1 MSGSRISL
9 DDVIAKV
16 RGGGGD
22 ARGEEIV
29 AAAIQLKESCGRE
42 RKGVLRKMAN
52 PWGVRATEN
61 VGDKNKWRSN
71 KALAEDI
78 HDAVCKAALD
88 WEAAKKE
95 RTTAA
100 KRA

>member
-9 DDVIAKV
+9 DDVIAMVK
-16 RGGGGD
+16 GGGSD

-29 AAAIQLKESCGRE
+29 AAATQLKESCGRD
-42 RKGVLRKMAN
+42 RQGVLRRMVK

-61 VGDKNKWRSN
+61 VGGKNKWRSN